1 MWRRI
6 VVWVLLS
13 AVAYPA
19 AAWADER
26 GWEYLI
32 DKLAADGV
40 SRERA
45 FETFHDPRV
54 RPFTSLEF
62 SINAPREP
70 RSRYRRLLRPVT
82 ITAARRC
89 RARYAAAFEDAER
102 AHGVPASL
110 LAAVLFVEST
120 CGHNTGSYVVFTR
133 LARLA
138 MANAPDNVARNLARF
153 SDDDG
158 TVRAPIEA
166 QLRDR
171 ARELERTFYPEVRA
185 LFMVADRMGIGV
197 FNIRGSS
204 AGAFG
209 YPQFLPTSYLE
220 DGVDADGDGRVSL
233 YDFADAAASC
243 ARYLVRHGW
252 HAGLTRAEQRAVVWQ
267 YNHSDAYVDAVL
279 TLAARIDNAPAP
291 ARSMM
296 AARKRKP
303 HRTSVRRAAHHR
315 SPRHAAPKQLRS

>member
-13 AVAYPA
+13 AVGYPA
-19 AAWADER
+19 AASADER

-54 RPFTSLEF
+54 RPFSGLEF

-153 SDDDG
+153 SDGDG

-166 QLRDR
+166 LVRDR
-171 ARELERTFYPEVRA
+171 ARELERTFYPELRA
-185 LFMVADRMGIGV
+185 LFTVADRMGIGV

-220 DGVDADGDGRVSL
+220 DGIDADGDGRVSL
-233 YDFADAAASC
+233 YDFAAAAASC

-291 ARSMM
+291 VRSMM

-303 HRTSVRRAAHHR
+303 HRASVRRAAHHR
-315 SPRHAAPKQLRS
+315 SPRHAAPKQLSS

>member
-6 VVWVLLS
+6 VVWVLLF

-19 AAWADER
+19 AAWADQR

-45 FETFHDPRV
+45 LETFRDPRV
-54 RPFTSLEF
+54 QPFTGLEF
-62 SINAPREP
+62 SINGPREP
-70 RSRYRRLLRPVT
+70 RSRYRRLLRPAAV
-82 ITAARRC
+82 TAARRC
-89 RARYAAAFEDAER
+89 RSRYAPAFEDAER

-110 LAAVLFVEST
+110 LAALLFVEST
-120 CGHNTGSYVVFTR
+120 CGHNTGSYLVFTR

-138 MANAPDNVARNLARF
+138 MANAPDNLARNLTRF

-158 TVRAPIEA
+158 TVEAAIEA
-166 QLRDR
+166 RVRDR
-171 ARELERTFYPEVRA
+171 ARELERTFYPELRS
-185 LFMVADRMGIGV
+185 LFTMADHMGIGV
-197 FNIRGSS
+197 FSIRGSS

-220 DGVDADGDGRVSL
+220 YGVDADRDGRVNL

-252 HAGLTRAEQRAVVWQ
+252 HAGLTRAERRAVVWQ

-279 TLAARIDNAPAP
+279 TLAARIDNTPGP
-291 ARSMM
+291 ARSTT
-296 AARKRKP
+296 AVRKRKP
-303 HRTSVRRAAHHR
+303 HRKSAGRPARRR
-315 SPRHAAPKQLRS
+315 SPRHAAPEQDRS